1 MYQGVRMGMNGKEQW
16 LEGMKNW
23 QGYLP
28 QRMTDDVVEE
38 AFWREHIRKHLIREQ
53 VAPHVKKIQTELFG
67 FIEPGDHVLE
77 IGPGMGTYSFDV
89 AQKAARYTAVDSSQG
104 MIDFLRE
111 EMERRGVAAAT
122 FVHAKWEEHKVS
134 EQADIV
140 FGVNCYYRMQ
150 QIDRAL
156 VGMNNAARRLAVIA
170 LTSGPERPHLLA
182 IHRELGCNIR
192 FQRRDY
198 IHLTNMLY
206 ELGID
211 ANCRILDLERTYHY
225 ENEEQLVKENL
236 KAIMDENYD
245 RQAAKEIL
253 HRYVEPVADGGYR
266 YTHRFKAALLY
277 WRPEQ
282 LL

>member
-122 FVHAKWEEHKVS
+122 FVHAKWEEHKLS
-134 EQADIV
+134 
-140 FGVNCYYRMQ
+140 
-150 QIDRAL
+150 L
-156 VGMNNAARRLAVIA
+156 
-170 LTSGPERPHLLA
+170 
-182 IHRELGCNIR
+182 IHI
-192 FQRRDY
+192 
-198 IHLTNMLY
+198 
-206 ELGID
+206 
-211 ANCRILDLERTYHY
+211 
-225 ENEEQLVKENL
+225 
-236 KAIMDENYD
+236 
-245 RQAAKEIL
+245 
-253 HRYVEPVADGGYR
+253 
-266 YTHRFKAALLY
+266 
-277 WRPEQ
+277 
-282 LL
+282 